1 MLRDKKYGRNSDQV
15 RGHGAAAVPRWNWT
29 DRNLALGAVA
39 LAVAASSTPLH
50 AQEYPWCVSREG
62 SLYCFYKTEQQCKW
76 TASGMSGCEK
86 NPRLLF
92 PEKPRDSWPNPVNHT
107 K

>member
-1 MLRDKKYGRNSDQV
+1 MLRDQKHGRNSDQV
-15 RGHGAAAVPRWNWT
+15 RHGASAVHG
-29 DRNLALGAVA
+29 RNSNRRILALGAVA
-39 LAVAASSTPLH
+39 LAVAAASSPVH

-62 SLYCFYKTEQQCKW
+62 YLYCFYKTEQQCKW
-76 TASGMSGCEK
+76 TASGIGGCEM

-92 PEKPRDSWPNPVNHT
+92 PEKPRDSWPNPLNHT